1 MTATQ
6 FFCAESSRQAGIDII
21 GSASTHEIYIAIECP
36 TPWAAD
42 DLNST
47 GVPPNL
53 RQLGEEIYDDY
64 DRFQTRLLLI
74 YNESLKD
81 PNFTRILI
89 FRKVYGFANGYSQ
102 QGFHVADIEQVAP
115 LIKDYLT
122 GHLTT
127 TSVESATRD
136 FLICTHGSHDKCCA
150 KYGNPFYRQALTTV
164 AERTLDRVRVW
175 QASHIGGHR
184 FAPTAIDF
192 PTGRYYGYFDQTA
205 LVSILTRTGEIQCLK
220 SVYRGWGMLPWAAQ
234 VLEKE
239 LMLMHGWQWFD
250 YKVTAQVL
258 EHDEEEMFNRVEL
271 SLATPANE
279 QQIYTADI
287 VADVSKT
294 VYLKGSCSSKQESE
308 VTPYIVKNLAQI
320 Q

>member
-1 MTATQ
+1 MSATQ

-42 DLNST
+42 ALDSISI
-47 GVPPNL
+47 PSNL
-53 RQLGEEIYDDY
+53 RELGVEIYDDY
-64 DRFQTRLLLI
+64 DRFQTRLLLM
-74 YNESLKD
+74 YNESLKQAD
-81 PNFTRILI
+81 CTRILI
-89 FRKVYGFANGYSQ
+89 FRKSGFANGYSQ
-102 QGFHVADIEQVAP
+102 QEFHVANIEQVAP

-122 GHLTT
+122 GHSTA
-127 TSVESATRD
+127 TSPESAMRD
-136 FLICTHGSHDKCCA
+136 LLICTHGSHDKCCA
-150 KYGNPFYRQALTTV
+150 KYGSPFYRQALTIV
-164 AERTLDRVRVW
+164 AERSLDLVRVW

-192 PTGRYYGYFDQTA
+192 PTGRYYGYLDQTA
-205 LVSILTRTGEIQCLK
+205 LVSILTHTGKIQCLK

-239 LMLMHGWQWFD
+239 LMLIHGWQWFD

-258 EHDEEEMFNRVEL
+258 EHDQEEMFNRVEL
-271 SLATPANE
+271 SFETPANE

-287 VADVSKT
+287 VADVSKI
-294 VYLKGSCSSKQESE
+294 VYLQSSCSSQHESE
-308 VTPYIVKNLAQI
+308 VTLYIVKNLTRI